1 VNQLPPSA
9 AFSPPKPRARPRY
22 RSRGWWLKQL
32 HNVHWMSAAASLVGM
47 LLFAATGITLNH
59 AASIGARP
67 VAIGLHAQLSRAD
80 LAALRAPAAAGA
92 PLPAPVARLIDER
105 LGLDTGG
112 KPGEWSDEEVYL
124 ALPRPGGDAWVSI
137 DRVTGKVSGE
147 ITDRGWI
154 SFANDLHKGRN
165 TGSAWSWFIDIFA
178 VACVLFT
185 LTGLVL
191 LYMHAK
197 PRPLTWPLVGFGLAV
212 PAILA
217 MMFIH

>member
-1 VNQLPPSA
+1 
-9 AFSPPKPRARPRY
+9 
-22 RSRGWWLKQL
+22 
-32 HNVHWMSAAASLVGM
+32 MSAAASLVGM